1 MEETIGQLNTS
12 YKGQI
17 FRITFKEKD
26 FQVQLLKK
34 SPTREETALE
44 VLLDGEL
51 QTLVKKKE
59 RWFFLQNDLD
69 PDLANHIWRA
79 ISLRYRL

>member
-12 YKGQI
+12 YRGQI

-26 FQVQLLKK
+26 FQVQFLKK
-34 SPTREETALE
+34 SPTKEETELQ
-44 VLLDGEL
+44 VLLDGGL

-59 RWFFLQNDLD
+59 RWFFLQHDLD
-69 PDLANHIWRA
+69 QDLANHIWRA

>member
-34 SPTREETALE
+34 SPTKDETALE
-44 VLLDGEL
+44 VLLDGGL

-59 RWFFLQNDLD
+59 SWSFLQNDLD
-69 PDLANHIWRA
+69 QDLANHIWRA